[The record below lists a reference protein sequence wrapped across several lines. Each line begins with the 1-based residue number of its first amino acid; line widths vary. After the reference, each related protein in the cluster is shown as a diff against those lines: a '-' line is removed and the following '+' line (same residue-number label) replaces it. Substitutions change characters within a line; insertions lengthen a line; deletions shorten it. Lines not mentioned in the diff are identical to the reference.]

1 MSQLSL
7 TQDHKREACGASQ
20 QRYVVSGRPLLDA
33 EALSKAHFHTD
44 DRPCLQ
50 DSLKRGSVV
59 RDLSAWEKFLFCCGN
74 RGQLIQVSSL
84 LPQHGARNQ
93 TQVLVKTSDSFL
105 SMDFLAIALL
115 GQRK

>member
-1 MSQLSL
+1 MQ
-7 TQDHKREACGASQ
+7 KG
-20 QRYVVSGRPLLDA
+20 
-33 EALSKAHFHTD
+33 LSKALFHTD
-44 DRPCLQ
+44 DPSCLQ
-50 DSLKRGSVV
+50 DFLKYGSVV

-105 SMDFLAIALL
+105 SMDFSAVALL